1 MKNKILNRKF
11 FIKKDNGV
19 YCGKCGKKLPGDSY
33 NLKKH
38 AASCGF
44 TTEIEPKVFENG
56 KDYAYAFQIS
66 KDGNTLNFFSFR
78 YNLIN
83 MPGFHD
89 KYSSGKWERVY
100 TARFKRGSRTVE
112 EKGLYNIDIWM
123 KKMLDNM
130 HIPSLSADADITIL
144 HAFFPDVIGIESFGS
159 FLDLYRN
166 KSYGNL
172 QLDVEKFK
180 KSIPDCSEELKK
192 QAEDFLYYFAKQG
205 TPRHLKVIV
214 DGKMK
219 IIDSRPAMHLFIHCS
234 YKRYESDSKRMQE
247 KSINAEFLIMDGCI
261 VSSFDDVLTQK
272 ILKIVLGDGCEALN
286 IKNNIPK
293 EELEIFNE
301 LYPKFMIKQYMN
313 SGGCNILI
321 PFLSSN
327 YSKCM
332 ELLYKAGLPTVVE
345 NYCMLKIMNND
356 ILYYENNIKEIF
368 GVSVKTMRR
377 VCSSYNI
384 ISTVNFFQRLKE
396 ISIFCPKYL
405 SLSDYGAAS
414 IDFLMS
420 QNITRNRKSPKM
432 RFSSKEINR
441 WTDDELFHTLK
452 YLNRQEHIFAGSDT
466 IRSLNMYKETNNI
479 WVLYIDYIR
488 ISGLMGRYIDG
499 KWPKNLQQAHN
510 SAAGI
515 YEMKLNKEKES
526 EFRNIVQNEEYLSL
540 IPTKEEDEKLNS
552 EFSIYAPKNIDD
564 LFDESIQM
572 HNCVKTYAHMIIQKS
587 TMIYFLRR
595 KENPKKSVCTIQITP
610 EKELIQMKAYANSM
624 ADSCIKEFVKKWAAM
639 KGITLKTLDV
649 M

>member
-11 FIKKDNGV
+11 FIKKENVV

-38 AASCGF
+38 AGSCGF
-44 TTEIEPKVFENG
+44 VAGVEPKIFEDGN
-56 KDYAYAFQIS
+56 DYAYAFQIS
-66 KDGNTLNFFSFR
+66 KDGSALNFFSFR

-89 KYSSGKWERVY
+89 KYSGGKWEKVY
-100 TARFKRGSRTVE
+100 AACFKRGSRIVE

-123 KKMLDNM
+123 KKMLDKT
-130 HIPSLSADADITIL
+130 HIPSLSADDDITIL

-166 KSYGNL
+166 KGYGNL
-172 QLDVEKFK
+172 YLDVEKVK
-180 KSIPDCSEELKK
+180 EYITGCTDGLERK
-192 QAEDFLYYFAKQG
+192 AEDFLCHFSKRN
-205 TPRHLKVIV
+205 TSVSLKVSV
-214 DGKMK
+214 NGKMK
-219 IIDSRPAMHLFIHCS
+219 TINSRQAMNLFINCS
-234 YKRYESDSKRMQE
+234 YEKHENERTQE
-247 KSINAEFLIMDGCI
+247 KSLDIEFLIMDGCI
-261 VSSFDDVLTQK
+261 ISSFDAVVTQK
-272 ILKIVLGDGCEALN
+272 ILKIVFGYRCESLN
-286 IKNNIPK
+286 IKNNIPE
-293 EELEIFNE
+293 EELEVFNE
-301 LYPKFMIKQYMN
+301 LYPKFMVKQYME

-332 ELLYKAGLPTVVE
+332 ELLYKAGLHAVVE
-345 NYCMLKIMNND
+345 NYYILKIMNND

-384 ISTVNFFQRLKE
+384 MTTVNLFQRLKE
-396 ISIFCPKYL
+396 ISICCPKYL

-420 QNITRNRKSPKM
+420 QNITRSRNVLKM
-432 RFSSKEINR
+432 GFSSGEIDK

-452 YLNRQEHIFAGSDT
+452 YLHRQEHIFAGSDR
-466 IRSLNMYKETNNI
+466 IKSRSVYEKTNNI

-488 ISGLMGRYIDG
+488 ISKLMGRYIDG

-510 SAAGI
+510 TAAEM
-515 YEMKLNKEKES
+515 YEMKLSKEKES
-526 EFRNIVQNEEYLSL
+526 EFKNIVLSEEYLSL
-540 IPTKEEDEKLNS
+540 IPTKEENKKLNS

-572 HNCVKTYAHMIIQKS
+572 HHCVKTYAHMIIQKS

-595 KENPKKSVCTIQITP
+595 KESPEKSVCTIQITP
-610 EKELIQMKAYANSM
+610 EKELIQMKAYANSR
-624 ADSCIKEFVKKWAAM
+624 ADRCIKEFVKKWAAM
-639 KGITLKTLDV
+639 KGITLKTIDV